1 MLRPVLLAL
10 LLTGTATHA
19 FAQPPAETVPLLR
32 EIKNWVT
39 GCDNLRNCRW
49 SLNPCR
55 WTAPRCKA
63 RWAMTKPL
71 AP

>member
-39 GCDNLRNCRW
+39 GRDNLRNCHAL
-49 SLNPCR
+49 SVCAMANVCNCR
-55 WTAPRCKA
+55 
-63 RWAMTKPL
+63 AMSRRVCR
-71 AP
+71 